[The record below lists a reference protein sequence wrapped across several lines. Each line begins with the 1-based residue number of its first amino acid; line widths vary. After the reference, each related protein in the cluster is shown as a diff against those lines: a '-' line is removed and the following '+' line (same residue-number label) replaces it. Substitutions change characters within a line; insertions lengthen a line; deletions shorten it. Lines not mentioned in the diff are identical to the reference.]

1 VERLSEY
8 EAEARKA
15 LERATVGV
23 TEKVTPL

>member
-15 LERATVGV
+15 LEKVTQGV